1 MTKYTKQNPRKK
13 KVKPTNMQKV
23 AIDNLMS
30 GQYKTDK
37 AAIMA
42 AGFTEQ
48 SAAKGKSMILQTRGA
63 EEYLKNFE
71 AKALIKFG
79 MTIHSKLQ
87 DVYLEGLDAD
97 KPWGKNDIIPDYDI
111 RKKYADTIAE
121 MLGIIESRSKKTA
134 QQFNFFMFGK
144 DERSK
149 FNHLFNQFVRNQAFE
164 G

>member
-1 MTKYTKQNPRKK
+1 MREYTKQNPEKK
-13 KVKPTNMQKV
+13 KVKATNRQKT

-30 GQYKTDK
+30 GQYKTEK
-37 AAIMA
+37 AALMA
-42 AGFTEQ
+42 AGFSEQ

-71 AKALIKFG
+71 AKALVKFG

-97 KPWGKNDIIPDYDI
+97 RPWGKNDVIPDYKI
-111 RKKYADTIAE
+111 RKNYADTIAE
-121 MLGIIESRSKKTA
+121 MLGIIESKVKGPA
-134 QQFNFFMFGK
+134 QQFNFFMFDK
-144 DERSK
+144 VERSR
-149 FNHLFNQFVRNQAFE
+149 FNKLFNKFVRKQSIE